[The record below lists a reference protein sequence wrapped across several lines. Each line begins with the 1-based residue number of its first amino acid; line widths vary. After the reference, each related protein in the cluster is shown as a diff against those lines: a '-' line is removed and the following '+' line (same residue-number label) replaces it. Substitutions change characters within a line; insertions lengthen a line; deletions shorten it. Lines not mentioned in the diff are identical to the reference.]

1 MTTDLNVSSSTLQVE
16 TNQCSRLS
24 RHVSR
29 TKKFQN
35 SFIPY
40 CLRHYD

>member
-1 MTTDLNVSSSTLQVE
+1 MAAKLETIYKIKLDRKFKHMTHISA
-16 TNQCSRLS
+16 
-24 RHVSR
+24 R

-35 SFIPY
+35 SLIPY